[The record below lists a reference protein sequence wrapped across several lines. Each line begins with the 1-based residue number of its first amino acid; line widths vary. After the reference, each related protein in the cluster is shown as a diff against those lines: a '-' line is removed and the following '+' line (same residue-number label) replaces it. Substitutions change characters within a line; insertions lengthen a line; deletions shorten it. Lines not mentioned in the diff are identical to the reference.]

1 MNLLASKRVHVL
13 PPSSERNSALFFDS
27 IIAYKTCGLEGATA
41 SAIRPQG
48 FAGRPLLLVSFIS
61 VQWSP
66 PSVDSNSPLPGPPE
80 RKSQVEAK
88 TVFGACGDMASI
100 PQPVEPLAPARTFFQ
115 VLPPSDVLKTPRSS
129 LSFQTWPVAQARMLL
144 LSWGSMRILA
154 MCSES
159 FKPMLVQ
166 FSPPSV
172 DLYMPS
178 PIETLFL
185 VHASP
190 EPTQTILEFEGSM
203 ATDPIDCTDWRSNT
217 GLKVVPP
224 FTDFQTPPL
233 AAPTNTVRRPFSLT
247 AATAATRP
255 LMVAEP
261 MLRAGNPEI
270 VAASNFTACW
280 AKTAAEMKKHPS
292 PTSREKLRGDLEKV
306 A

>member
-1 MNLLASKRVHVL
+1 
-13 PPSSERNSALFFDS
+13 
-27 IIAYKTCGLEGATA
+27 
-41 SAIRPQG
+41 
-48 FAGRPLLLVSFIS
+48 
-61 VQWSP
+61 
-66 PSVDSNSPLPGPPE
+66 VDSNSPLPGPPE
-80 RKSQVEAK
+80 RKVHPWRRKSQVEAK
-88 TVFGACGDMASI
+88 TVFGSLRLVASI

-166 FSPPSV
+166 SSPQ
-172 DLYMPS
+172 
-178 PIETLFL
+178 
-185 VHASP
+185 
-190 EPTQTILEFEGSM
+190 PTKTILEFEGSM
-203 ATDPIDCTDWRSNT
+203 ATAPMDWTDWRSNT

-233 AAPTNTVRRPFSLT
+233 AAPTNTVRRPFSAT

-261 MLRAGNPEI
+261 ILRAGKPE
-270 VAASNFTACW
+270 
-280 AKTAAEMKKHPS
+280 
-292 PTSREKLRGDLEKV
+292 
-306 A
+306 